1 MEFNDELN
9 ALVDEVAN
17 RVDRWTGQQA
27 WIFEPGSSAAAETVN
42 TELKQ
47 DGTPWGTA
55 RSAR

>member
-1 MEFNDELN
+1 
-9 ALVDEVAN
+9 VDEVAN